1 MNCQQA
7 VLVSEPATARRASEF
22 RPGLPRLCLV
32 IEPKAI
38 NDAFGHAAGDDALR
52 AFAEVL
58 RSHTRAQDTV
68 CRIGGEEFTV
78 VFPDTTHDEAGRIA
92 NRVMAAV
99 RAAHIG
105 PSANPTVS
113 AGVATSPR
121 SLDELDH
128 LFQRGDS
135 HLIQAK
141 RDGRDRVICDAV

>member
-1 MNCQQA
+1 MSA
-7 VLVSEPATARRASEF
+7 SLRRHAEPRSSDRAYQ
-22 RPGLPRLCLV
+22 GYALV

-128 LFQRGDS
+128 LFPARRQPPDS
-135 HLIQAK
+135 GQA

>member
-1 MNCQQA
+1 MSA
-7 VLVSEPATARRASEF
+7 SLRRHAEPRSSDRAYQ
-22 RPGLPRLCLV
+22 GYALV
-32 IEPKAI
+32 IESKAI

-68 CRIGGEEFTV
+68 CRTGGEEFTV

-99 RAAHIG
+99 RPAHIG
-105 PSANPTVS
+105 PSANLTVS

-128 LFQRGDS
+128 LVQRADS
-135 HLIQAK
+135 HLMQAK